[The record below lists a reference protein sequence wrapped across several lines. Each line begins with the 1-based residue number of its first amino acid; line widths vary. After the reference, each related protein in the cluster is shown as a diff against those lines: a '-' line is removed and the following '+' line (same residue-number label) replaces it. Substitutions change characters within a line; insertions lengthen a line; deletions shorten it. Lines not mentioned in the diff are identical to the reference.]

1 MDKREMNDPF
11 INADDENHP
20 RVLMKKMVHAYY
32 ETHQSSAFSETSEL
46 EFRFGTIGHKP
57 LKRTDYENVIKRLKT
72 IGFTCDNYDGEYLL
86 RIQPDVMNVHTGELM
101 SNIRLEL
108 KGMKTI
114 QEYCKT
120 NDAPNIISN
129 PSFTS
134 GFHKKTL
141 AVVNGEKMLN
151 FQYPNLNFRGS
162 YSTETYI
169 HPNSAIAKDIL
180 SDWFKSPKHFRYIN
194 RVTFTHPDFHPLKID
209 LSIVKSSTKERG
221 RGIHTVK
228 IEDSN
233 VFQNVPDYE
242 IELEVM
248 NNLMFQMKNSD
259 MLLDKIKQTI
269 MAILSG
275 LQQSYFPIPYSEQRD
290 IQKDYLKLLYSGV
303 RTYVKEL
310 TPRYRISP
318 QDFIGP
324 SSYTLQMY
332 NLADDFETQKDV
344 ANIRKNFSVTEK
356 ADGIRHMLFIN
367 FEGYVYLINMSMNI
381 KFTGMVTKNKSVW
394 NTLIDG
400 EYIETNKLHE
410 YIYLFAAFDIYFINK
425 KDVRGMGFISDD
437 GKEDR
442 YSLLIQT
449 VDIMNLQPMVSSQNI
464 YFYINYKTFYPVTK
478 TNTIFDVCNEV
489 FAKINGDLFIYEID
503 GLIFT
508 PTNKGVGET
517 DLGYEKINKQRK
529 WSYSFK
535 WKPPSFNTIDF
546 LITTK
551 KNDNNKDIVTKLYE
565 DGTNPS
571 SMLQIQQYKTL
582 ILRCGYNEKIDGY
595 INPCNDILNDVSPSI
610 DANPRGDYKP
620 VQFVPTEPYDLDAGF
635 CNILLKEIDTKLEM
649 VTENGEIITDNSI
662 VEFSYDLS
670 LSGRWKWKPL
680 RMRYDKTADLMAGH
694 KNFGNSYMVANS
706 NWYSIHNPV
715 TEEMLKSSVDI
726 PVLSQGIQTVY
737 YNREYDSSNNTMD
750 KGLRDFHNLYVKRKL
765 IYNLSKPGDTLI
777 DYSCGRGG
785 DIPKWTDSKLSFVY
799 GIDNSPDNI
808 NNKLDG
814 VCSRYLDYKKIYS
827 VPYALFVLGDSTL
840 NIRNGEA
847 MKNDK
852 SKLINRAVFG
862 NGTFNVEKIEP
873 AIVRQIGKA
882 QNGFDISSCQ
892 FSLHYFFETKYTLHN
907 FIRNLSECTKLN
919 GLFIG
924 TCFDGKTVFNE
935 LKNKQIGDGVEIRE
949 NGIKLWEMVKLF
961 SNTSFENDD
970 TSIGYKISVFQHSIH
985 KYIDEYLVNFTYF
998 IQLMNSY
1005 GFELLTKDDVKTFKF
1020 QSSTGMFED
1029 LYKLMKREINFD
1041 DSKLHYALNMTSN
1054 EKYISFLNRFFIFKK
1069 VNVVN
1074 SEELYNSYFL
1084 SDITQPVLEEPT
1096 VLQEPNE
1103 DLFSDLGREEDET
1116 SIPNILPEEEKD
1128 VVNEIVIDPDVEEPL
1143 QPPKQKTAVS
1153 RTPKEPKPVK
1163 EKVAREPKPVKEK
1176 VAKEP
1181 KPVKEKVA
1189 KEPKPVKERVAK
1201 EPKPVKERVA
1211 KEPRPVKEKVAKEP
1225 KPVKEKVAREPKTA
1239 KEPKEKKPRKTTTT
1253 RRVKKN
1259 DDDAGNKDD
1268 DAGNKDD
1275 EKLNI

>member
-1 MDKREMNDPF
+1 MDKRELNDPF

-20 RVLMKKMVHAYY
+20 RVLMKKMVQAYY
-32 ETHQSSAFSETSEL
+32 DTHKSSTFSETSEL

-108 KGMKTI
+108 TGMKTI

-129 PSFTS
+129 PTFTS

-141 AVVNGEKMLN
+141 AVVNGEKILN

-169 HPNSAIAKDIL
+169 HPNSAISKDIL

-194 RVTFTHPDFHPLKID
+194 RITFTHPDFYPLKVDI
-209 LSIVKSSTKERG
+209 SIVKSSTKEKG

-248 NNLMFQMKNSD
+248 NNMMFKMENSE
-259 MLLDKIKQTI
+259 MLLQKIKQTI
-269 MAILSG
+269 MAVLSG

-290 IQKDYLKLLYSGV
+290 IQKDYLRLLYSGI

-324 SSYTLQMY
+324 SSYTLQIY

-356 ADGIRHMLFIN
+356 ADGTRHMLFIN
-367 FEGYVYLINMSMNI
+367 SVGYVYLMNMSMNI
-381 KFTGMVTKNKSVW
+381 KFTGMITKNKKVW

-410 YIYLFAAFDIYFINK
+410 YIYLFAAFDIYFLNRN
-425 KDVRGMGFISDD
+425 DVRDMVFISDE

-449 VDIMNLQPMVSSQNI
+449 VNTMNLEPMVTSQNI

-478 TNTIFDVCNEV
+478 TNNIFDVCNEV
-489 FAKINGDLFIYEID
+489 FAKINGDLFVYEID

-529 WSYSFK
+529 WCYSFK

-551 KNDNNKDIVTKLYE
+551 KNDNNKDVISKLYE
-565 DGTNPS
+565 DGTNPA

-582 ILRCGYNEKIDGY
+582 VLRCGYNEKIDGY
-595 INPCNDILNDVSPSI
+595 INPCQDVLNDVVPSN

-620 VQFVPTEPYDLDAGF
+620 VQFVPTEPYDLDAGY

-680 RMRYDKTADLMAGH
+680 RMRYDKTSDLMAGH

-715 TEEMLKSSVDI
+715 TEEMLTSGVDI

-737 YNREYDSSNNTMD
+737 YNREYDASNNKMD

-785 DIPKWTDSKLSFVY
+785 DIPKWTDAKLSFVY
-799 GIDNSPDNI
+799 GIDNSKDNI
-808 NNKLDG
+808 DNKIDG

-862 NGTFNVEKIEP
+862 NGTFHVEKMEP

-882 QNGFDISSCQ
+882 SNGFDISSCQ

-907 FIRNLSECTKLN
+907 FIRNLSECTKLH
-919 GLFIG
+919 GIFIG
-924 TCFDGKTVFNE
+924 TCFDGKTIFSE
-935 LKNKQIGDGVEIRE
+935 LKNRVMGDGVEVRE

-961 SNTSFENDD
+961 PNTSFENDD
-970 TSIGYKISVFQHSIH
+970 TSIGYKISVYQHSIH

-998 IQLMNSY
+998 VQLMNSY
-1005 GFELLTKDDVKTFKF
+1005 GFELLTKEDAKMFKF

-1029 LYKLMKREINFD
+1029 LYKSMKREIKFD

-1069 VNVVN
+1069 VSDVN
-1074 SEELYNSYFL
+1074 TEELYNSYFL
-1084 SDITQPVLEEPT
+1084 SDIIEPVIETEPT
-1096 VLQEPNE
+1096 MLPEPVE
-1103 DLFSDLGREEDET
+1103 DLFTDLGREEEEET
-1116 SIPNILPEEEKD
+1116 IPNILPEEEKEI
-1128 VVNEIVIDPDVEEPL
+1128 VNEIVIEPIEEPS
-1143 QPPKQKTAVS
+1143 QPVKRKTDVPKVPKEKVV
-1153 RTPKEPKPVK
+1153 KEPKAP
-1163 EKVAREPKPVKEK
+1163 KVP
-1176 VAKEP
+1176 
-1181 KPVKEKVA
+1181 
-1189 KEPKPVKERVAK
+1189 
-1201 EPKPVKERVA
+1201 
-1211 KEPRPVKEKVAKEP
+1211 
-1225 KPVKEKVAREPKTA
+1225 
-1239 KEPKEKKPRKTTTT
+1239 KEPKEKVVKEPKEKVVKEPKSVKEPKEKVPRKTVT
-1253 RRVKKN
+1253 RKVKK
-1259 DDDAGNKDD
+1259 KDD
-1268 DAGNKDD
+1268 DESKK
-1275 EKLNI
+1275 EE

>member
-1 MDKREMNDPF
+1 
-11 INADDENHP
+11 
-20 RVLMKKMVHAYY
+20 
-32 ETHQSSAFSETSEL
+32 
-46 EFRFGTIGHKP
+46 
-57 LKRTDYENVIKRLKT
+57 
-72 IGFTCDNYDGEYLL
+72 
-86 RIQPDVMNVHTGELM
+86 
-101 SNIRLEL
+101 
-108 KGMKTI
+108 MKTI

-1275 EKLNI
+1275 DAGNKDDEKLNI